1 MQVVPQADLHK
12 KRKKTQK
19 EKSIRS
25 YILSDYSNIQMLT
38 GTFWGT
44 AG

>member
-1 MQVVPQADLHK
+1 MQVVLQADFHK

-25 YILSDYSNIQMLT
+25 YILSDYFILMLT
-38 GTFWGT
+38 GTFQGT